1 MTLFTRVRSSMN
13 ISFFLAKRLP
23 ALFLAFL
30 SLFSCNSY
38 EPPLTV
44 GAAPWPNFEF
54 LFLAKELNYLPEN
67 QYSLFELPS
76 STSVIQAFQTGKLDV
91 AFLSLDEVLTL
102 VALGIDLK
110 IVSVID
116 QSTGGDALLV
126 KPEIKTL
133 KDLKWRSI
141 GYENKAAGA
150 LLLDE
155 VFNLSGLNNQTI
167 QLFEVK
173 QSEAKDV
180 YMQGNI
186 DALIVREPEKQQLL
200 QLGARE
206 LVNSNI
212 LQQRITHLVVVHK
225 AVLANKASQ
234 VTTLL
239 KRFYDARDYYQQFP
253 KDALTTIAVR
263 LQMYPF
269 LLEESFRGADFIE
282 PKEALMRLSGSPS
295 NIEIQASQL
304 SDFMTQKNM
313 LGKIPNNFD
322 SIISTRILEGVI
334 YE

>member
-1 MTLFTRVRSSMN
+1 MKLPV
-13 ISFFLAKRLP
+13 LLPKRLTI
-23 ALFLAFL
+23 LLI
-30 SLFSCNSY
+30 SLFFISACNPY
-38 EPPLTV
+38 ERPLTV
-44 GAAPWPNFEF
+44 AAAPWPNFEF
-54 LFLAKELNYLPEN
+54 LFLAKELNYLPQS

-116 QSTGGDALLV
+116 QSSGGDALLV

-133 KDLKWRSI
+133 EQLKWRSI

-155 VFNLSGLNNQTI
+155 VFTLSGLNNQTV

-173 QSEAKDV
+173 QSEAKDA

-186 DALIVREPEKQQLL
+186 DALIVREPEKQQLI

-206 LVNSNI
+206 ILNSRL
-212 LQQRITHLVVVHK
+212 LQQRITHLVVVRK
-225 AVLANKASQ
+225 DILVSKEAQ
-234 VTTLL
+234 VTDLL
-239 KRFYDARDYYQQFP
+239 KRFYKAHEYYLDNE

-263 LQMYPF
+263 LQIYPY
-269 LLEESFRGADFIE
+269 LLEESFKGTRFIE
-282 PKEALMRLSGSPS
+282 PKDALMRLSGSPS
-295 NIEIQASQL
+295 NVELQAAQL
-304 SDFMTQKNM
+304 SKFMTQKNM
-313 LGKIPNNFD
+313 LGKIPSDFK
-322 SIISTRILEGVI
+322 SIISTRILERVI